1 MTGFKLSKS
10 FTLGYSYSSS
20 IGKWTSSYNSN
31 SHEVFIKFKTGNSF
45 KQSSEEEE
53 EEETSEEKN

>member
-1 MTGFKLSKS
+1 
-10 FTLGYSYSSS
+10 LGYSYSSS

-45 KQSSEEEE
+45 KQPSE